1 VVFICPQSSVISGQS
16 SAAKSPWRYF
26 FKHLDGYGKG
36 WLNVNRRTFLHS
48 SAIGLTGLL
57 AVSSKAG
64 ANAARVRLITRG
76 DDLGC
81 ARSLNRAVKECY
93 EKGILKNCSVLA
105 AAPYIE
111 EAAKMLAGAK
121 GLCFGLHCDLTSEW
135 DNVRWKPVAPPETVP
150 SLIGKD
156 GTLHQTNE
164 AVWANAKADEA
175 LMELQAQLDRAR
187 RLGFDIKYAD
197 LHMGTVQR
205 VTGLAEKFGP
215 WLRSQGVIDTRGI
228 GAPIPNLPSFWD
240 SPGRKKQGDYVEQL
254 ITALKSAPDGEYLI
268 VGHTAYDDDET
279 RRLGHDGY
287 PGDSVAHNLNW
298 ERLGY
303 SDPRI
308 VQFVKENGAQP
319 IRYDETQAAREQ
331 AK

>member
-1 VVFICPQSSVISGQS
+1 M
-16 SAAKSPWRYF
+16 
-26 FKHLDGYGKG
+26 DGYGEG
-36 WLNVNRRTFLHS
+36 WLKMKRRTFLYN
-48 SAIGLTGLL
+48 SAIGLTGLF
-57 AVSSKAG
+57 AAPSAAA
-64 ANAARVRLITRG
+64 ANAARIRLITRG

-105 AAPYIE
+105 ATPYIE
-111 EAAKMLAGAK
+111 EAAKTLAGEK

-135 DNVRWKPVAPPETVP
+135 DNLRWKPVSPPEKVP
-150 SLIGKD
+150 SLIGRD

-175 LMELQAQLDRAR
+175 LIELQAQLDRAR

-205 VTGLAEKFGP
+205 VPGLAEKFGP
-215 WLRSQGVIDTRGI
+215 WCRSQGIIDTRGI
-228 GAPIPNLPSFWD
+228 GARIPNMPSFWN
-240 SPGRKKQGDYVEQL
+240 SPGHKIQGDYVEHL

-268 VGHTAYDDDET
+268 VGHTAYDDEET

-303 SDPRI
+303 IDPRI
-308 VQFVKENGAQP
+308 VQFVKENGVQP
-319 IRYDETQAAREQ
+319 IGYDETQAAREQ
-331 AK
+331 FK

>member
-1 VVFICPQSSVISGQS
+1 M
-16 SAAKSPWRYF
+16 
-26 FKHLDGYGKG
+26 
-36 WLNVNRRTFLHS
+36 NRRTFLHNG
-48 SAIGLTGLL
+48 AIGLAGLL

-64 ANAARVRLITRG
+64 SNAAGIRLITRG

-105 AAPYIE
+105 ATPYVE
-111 EAAKMLAGAK
+111 EAAKLLAGEK

-135 DNVRWKPVAPPETVP
+135 DNVRWKPVAPPDKVP

-164 AVWANAKADEA
+164 AVWASAKADEA
-175 LMELQAQLDRAR
+175 LVELQAQLDRAR

-205 VTGLAEKFGP
+205 VPGLAEQFDP
-215 WLRSQGVIDTRGI
+215 WCRSQRIIDTRGI
-228 GAPIPNLPSFWD
+228 GAPLPFLPNFWN

-254 ITALKSAPDGEYLI
+254 ITALKSALDGEYLI
-268 VGHTAYDDDET
+268 VGHTAYDDEET
-279 RRLGHDGY
+279 RKLGHDGY

-303 SDPRI
+303 ADPRI
-308 VQFVKENGAQP
+308 VKFVKENGVQP

-331 AK
+331 AKEFPQSK